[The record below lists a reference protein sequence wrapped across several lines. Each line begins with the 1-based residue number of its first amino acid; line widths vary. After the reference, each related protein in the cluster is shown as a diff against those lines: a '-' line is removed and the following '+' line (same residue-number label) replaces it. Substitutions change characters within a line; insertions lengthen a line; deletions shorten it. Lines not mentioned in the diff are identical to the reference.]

1 MEGFSEPEWA
11 QDGDRERI
19 LQGRGE
25 PGGRGAVE
33 FHPTAATV
41 DGVYSLGDGIVVRPM
56 RPPLSRLSILAA
68 TALATFAAG
77 AQDNVRL
84 PDLGSSANALISPRE
99 ADEYGAMML
108 RQMHALDLTVDD
120 ALVDQYIND
129 LGYRLVASSDR
140 PKDHFSF
147 FIVKDTQINA
157 FAAPGGYIGVN
168 AGLINITSSESELAG
183 VIAHEIGHITQNHLY
198 RAFEDSKKNAP
209 LMALVLLGA
218 IAAGAGGGAGDAAPA
233 VLMGGQGL
241 LMQRQIN
248 FTRKDE
254 IEADRVGIQTLAN
267 AGYDPE
273 AMAEFFGRMQDTLR
287 VGEGEEALPA
297 LLQTHPV
304 TLARIS
310 DAKARARV
318 IEEKQANKPRLST
331 LDKATWEKS
340 TAPVLFVKDPTALV
354 SPGGKVAPESTGDTY
369 ALMRE
374 RVRVLSGDAQRL
386 TSYYATNLKRK
397 DFDTAA
403 NRYGYA
409 LALLRTGHG
418 AQAVDQLQPL
428 LASQPGNV
436 ILRLGLADAYE
447 NAGRH
452 GDAMAIYKA
461 LHENS
466 PRNRAVALGYARALA
481 DSGRAED
488 ARAASA
494 MLRPMLDDSDDPEI
508 FRTFARASER
518 SGDTIRA
525 AEAYADSAYLSGR
538 PFDAMEQL
546 RRLLKRDDLDYY
558 QRSRIQARISDLT
571 PLLLELRKRRITTD
585 DNPDG
590 RSQ

>member
-1 MEGFSEPEWA
+1 
-11 QDGDRERI
+11 
-19 LQGRGE
+19 
-25 PGGRGAVE
+25 
-33 FHPTAATV
+33 
-41 DGVYSLGDGIVVRPM
+41 M
-56 RPPLSRLSILAA
+56 RPPFSRLALVAAA
-68 TALATFAAG
+68 TLATFAAG
-77 AQDNVRL
+77 AQDAVRL

-99 ADEYGAMML
+99 ADQYGAMML

-120 ALVDQYIND
+120 ALLDQYIND

-147 FIVKDTQINA
+147 FIVRDNQINA

-168 AGLINITSSESELAG
+168 AGLIDITSSESELAG

-198 RAFEDSKKNAP
+198 RTFEDSKKNAP

-241 LMQRQIN
+241 LLQRQIN

-254 IEADRVGIQTLAN
+254 VEADRVGIQTLAN
-267 AGYDPE
+267 AGYDPN
-273 AMAEFFGRMQDTLR
+273 AMAGFFGRMQDTMR

-318 IEEKQANKPRLST
+318 LEERQANKPRLPT
-331 LDKATWEKS
+331 IDKATWEKS
-340 TAPVLFVKDPTALV
+340 TAPVLFVKDPTTLV
-354 SPGGKVAPESTGDTY
+354 TPGAKAPKDSVGDTY

-374 RVRVLSGDAQRL
+374 RVRVLSGDARKL
-386 TSYYATNLKRK
+386 ASYYATNLKRK

-409 LALLRTGHG
+409 LALIRTDQG
-418 AQAVDQLQPL
+418 AQAVNQLQPL

-436 ILRLGLADAYE
+436 VIRLAMADAYE
-447 NAGRH
+447 DAGRH
-452 GDAMAIYKA
+452 GDATAIYKA
-461 LHENS
+461 LHDNS
-466 PRNRAVALGYARALA
+466 PRNRAVALGYAKALA
-481 DSGRAED
+481 NSGRAED
-488 ARAASA
+488 SRAAAA

-508 FRTFARASER
+508 YRTFARASER
-518 SGDTIRA
+518 SGDTVRA

-546 RRLLKRDDLDYY
+546 HRLLKRDDLDYY

-571 PLLLELRKRRITTD
+571 PLLLELRKRRVTTD

>member
-1 MEGFSEPEWA
+1 
-11 QDGDRERI
+11 
-19 LQGRGE
+19 
-25 PGGRGAVE
+25 
-33 FHPTAATV
+33 
-41 DGVYSLGDGIVVRPM
+41 M
-56 RPPLSRLSILAA
+56 RKPLPRLALLAA
-68 TALATFAAG
+68 STLATFAVG
-77 AQDNVRL
+77 AQENVRL
-84 PDLGSSANALISPRE
+84 PDLGSSAAGLLSPRE
-99 ADEYGAMML
+99 ANEYGAQML
-108 RQMHALDLTVDD
+108 RQMHTLNLTVDD

-129 LGYRLVASSDR
+129 LGFRLVAASDR
-140 PKDHFSF
+140 PKDHFQF
-147 FIVKDTQINA
+147 FIVNDSQINA

-168 AGLINITSSESELAG
+168 AGLIDITTSESELAG

-241 LMQRQIN
+241 IMQRQIN

-254 IEADRVGIQTLAN
+254 IEADRVGILTLAN

-287 VGEGEEALPA
+287 VGEDEEAAPS
-297 LLQTHPV
+297 LLLTHPV
-304 TLARIS
+304 TLERIS

-318 IEEKQANKPRLST
+318 IDERNANKPRQPT
-331 LDKATWEKS
+331 LDKAAWEKS
-340 TAPVLFVKDPTALV
+340 TAPVLYVKDNTLLAPDR
-354 SPGGKVAPESTGDTY
+354 GKIVPDSAGDTY

-374 RVRVLSGDAQRL
+374 RIRVLSGDARKL
-386 TSYYATNLKRK
+386 ADIYATNLKRK
-397 DFDTAA
+397 DLDTAA

-409 LALLRTGHG
+409 IALIRSGRG
-418 AQAVDQLQPL
+418 MDAVAQIQPL
-428 LASQPGNV
+428 LVSQPASV
-436 ILRLGLADAYE
+436 VLRLGLADAYVE
-447 NAGRH
+447 AGRH
-452 GDAMAIYKA
+452 GDAMAIYKT
-461 LHENS
+461 LHANS
-466 PRNRAVALGYARALA
+466 PRNGAVTLGYARALT
-481 DSGRAED
+481 DTGRADEC
-488 ARAASA
+488 RVAAT
-494 MLRPMLDDSDDPEI
+494 LLKPMLDDSDDPEI

-518 SGDTIRA
+518 SGDSVRA
-525 AEAYADSAYLSGR
+525 AEAYADSAYLAGR

-571 PLLLELRKRRITTD
+571 PLLLELRKKRVTTD